1 MVNKLKRTFAFGIAA
16 ALLGL
21 AGCASNSEKQS
32 GGSYFD
38 DAAITAKVKN
48 AIFNEPGL
56 KVMNVSVNTED
67 RVVELSGAVKSR
79 AEKLKVGDVAR
90 RVDGVKRVKNDLT
103 VQ

>member
-1 MVNKLKRTFAFGIAA
+1 MVDKSKRRLAFGIAA

-21 AGCASNSEKQS
+21 GGCASNEKQS
-32 GGSYFD
+32 GGSYFE
-38 DAAITAKVKN
+38 DAGITARVKR

-56 KVMNVSVNTED
+56 KVMNVSVETSD
-67 RVVELSGAVKSR
+67 RVVELSGSVKSR
-79 AEKLKVGDVAR
+79 GEKLKVGDVAR